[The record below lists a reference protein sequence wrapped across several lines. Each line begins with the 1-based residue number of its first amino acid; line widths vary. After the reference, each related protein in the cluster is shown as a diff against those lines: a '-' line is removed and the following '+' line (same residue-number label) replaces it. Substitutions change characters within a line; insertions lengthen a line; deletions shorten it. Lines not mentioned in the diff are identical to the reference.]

1 MEWTVAKAEFAQS
14 VKKYKE
20 AFIIPLPDGNLLY
33 GFEPKLTDEQREY
46 VDSIFDN
53 QLTIVNAKA
62 GTGKTTLAVA
72 CAAVIGKPLIYTFA
86 PVEERVMGF
95 TPGTQEEKESKYI
108 TPLIDALT
116 EIGEDPRLALYRES
130 NPDFMNDNTWIRAM
144 SHVYMRGTNIK
155 DSTLIIDEAQNM
167 TRGDLKKI
175 LTRVHDTTKVV
186 IIGHTEQCD
195 LPDPKKSGF
204 APYIE
209 HFRDEPY
216 CKVVELTKN
225 FRGEL
230 ASHADE
236 LKW

>member
-1 MEWTVAKAEFAQS
+1 M
-14 VKKYKE
+14 
-20 AFIIPLPDGNLLY
+20 PLPDGNMLF
-33 GFEPKLTDEQREY
+33 GFADKLTEEQREY

-72 CAAVIGKPLIYTFA
+72 CSKLLGKPLIYTFA
-86 PVEERVMGF
+86 PVEERALGF
-95 TPGTQEEKESKYI
+95 TPGTTEEKESKYT
-108 TPLIDALT
+108 TPLRDALA
-116 EIGEDPRLALYRES
+116 EIKEDERFSIISEK
-130 NPDFMNDNTWIRAM
+130 NPDIINEGAWITAK

-175 LTRVHDTTKVV
+175 LTRVHDSTTV
-186 IIGHTEQCD
+186 IMIGHDGQCD

-204 APYIE
+204 VPYLE
-209 HFRDEPY
+209 HFRNEPY
-216 CKVVELTKN
+216 AKVIELTEN

-230 ASHADE
+230 AQKADE
-236 LKW
+236 LSW